1 MFVWLEHMDSLF
13 YPYTM
18 LASTEAPSTSAKSVT
33 ISNLNQTRHSGVEP
47 SGKSNVSNQ
56 PLTAFRSVPRT
67 DLDIYSET
75 GNDIPTSNFRL
86 LSAWVKHC
94 EHSSAKHGKQAFI
107 FKILHLGLATL
118 SLGTVASMTIV
129 SALIPSSNLATVIQS
144 SIAAFLMG
152 LQNVLDLQGRAKN
165 HLVANGEFSLMGRE
179 IATTLGTIEEERNW
193 NELCRMY
200 QRQMDIIESHAP
212 PI

>member
-1 MFVWLEHMDSLF
+1 MDSPF

-18 LASTEAPSTSAKSVT
+18 LASNEAPSTSAKSVT
-33 ISNLNQTRHSGVEP
+33 ISNLNKTQHGVEP

-56 PLTAFRSVPRT
+56 PLTAVRSMPRT
-67 DLDIYSET
+67 DLDIYSEN
-75 GNDIPTSNFRL
+75 GNAIPASNFRL

-94 EHSSAKHGKQAFI
+94 EHSSAKHGKQASN
-107 FKILHLGLATL
+107 FKFLHLILATL

-129 SALIPSSNLATVIQS
+129 SALMPNSNLATVIQS

>member
-1 MFVWLEHMDSLF
+1 
-13 YPYTM
+13 
-18 LASTEAPSTSAKSVT
+18 
-33 ISNLNQTRHSGVEP
+33 
-47 SGKSNVSNQ
+47 
-56 PLTAFRSVPRT
+56 
-67 DLDIYSET
+67 
-75 GNDIPTSNFRL
+75 
-86 LSAWVKHC
+86 VKHC
-94 EHSSAKHGKQAFI
+94 EHSSDKHGKKAAS
-107 FKILHLGLATL
+107 FKYMHVVLATL

-129 SALIPSSNLATVIQS
+129 SAIVPSSNLATVIQS
-144 SIAAFLMG
+144 SVAAFLMG

-200 QRQMDIIESHAP
+200 QRQMDVIESHAP

>member
-1 MFVWLEHMDSLF
+1 MDSPF
-13 YPYTM
+13 YSYTM
-18 LASTEAPSTSAKSVT
+18 LASNEVPSTSAKSVT
-33 ISNLNQTRHSGVEP
+33 ISNLNKTRHGVEP

-56 PLTAFRSVPRT
+56 PLTAVRSMPRT
-67 DLDIYSET
+67 DLDIYSDN
-75 GNDIPTSNFRL
+75 GNAIPASNFRL

-94 EHSSAKHGKQAFI
+94 EHSSAKHGKHASN
-107 FKILHLGLATL
+107 FKFLLLILANL

-129 SALIPSSNLATVIQS
+129 SALIPSSKLATIIQS
-144 SIAAFLMG
+144 SIVALLMG
-152 LQNVLDLQGRAKN
+152 FQNVLDLQGRAKN

-179 IATTLGTIEEERNW
+179 IATALGTIEEERNW

-200 QRQMDIIESHAP
+200 QRQIDIIESHAP

>member
-1 MFVWLEHMDSLF
+1 MDSLF
-13 YPYTM
+13 NPYTM

-33 ISNLNQTRHSGVEP
+33 ISNLNQTRHNGVEP

-165 HLVANGEFSLMGRE
+165 HLVANGEFALMGRE

>member
-1 MFVWLEHMDSLF
+1 MDSPF

-18 LASTEAPSTSAKSVT
+18 LASNEAPSTSAKSVT
-33 ISNLNQTRHSGVEP
+33 ISNLNKTQHGVEP
-47 SGKSNVSNQ
+47 SDRSAASFQ
-56 PLTAFRSVPRT
+56 PLGVIRSVTKT

-75 GNDIPTSNFRL
+75 GNGIPSSNYRL
-86 LSAWVKHC
+86 LSQWVKHC
-94 EHSSAKHGKQAFI
+94 EHSSVKHGKKAAS
-107 FKILHLGLATL
+107 FKFLHVLLATL

-129 SALIPSSNLATVIQS
+129 SALIPKSNLATVIQS
-144 SIAAFLMG
+144 AIATFLMG

-165 HLVANGEFSLMGRE
+165 HLVANGEFALMGRE

-200 QRQMDIIESHAP
+200 QRQMDVIESHAP

>member
-1 MFVWLEHMDSLF
+1 MDSPF

-18 LASTEAPSTSAKSVT
+18 LASGETVVPPSAKSVT
-33 ISNLNQTRHSGVEP
+33 ISDQNKTRHGGVEP
-47 SGKSNVSNQ
+47 SQKSAASIQ
-56 PLTAFRSVPRT
+56 PLTAVRSIPRT
-67 DLDIYSET
+67 DLDIFSEH
-75 GNDIPTSNFRL
+75 GSAIPASNYRL

-94 EHSSAKHGKQAFI
+94 EHSSDKHGKKAAS
-107 FKILHLGLATL
+107 FKFLHVLLATL
-118 SLGTVASMTIV
+118 SLATVASMTIV
-129 SALIPSSNLATVIQS
+129 SAIVPYSNLATVIQS
-144 SIAAFLMG
+144 SVAAFLMG

-200 QRQMDIIESHAP
+200 QRQMDVIESHAP